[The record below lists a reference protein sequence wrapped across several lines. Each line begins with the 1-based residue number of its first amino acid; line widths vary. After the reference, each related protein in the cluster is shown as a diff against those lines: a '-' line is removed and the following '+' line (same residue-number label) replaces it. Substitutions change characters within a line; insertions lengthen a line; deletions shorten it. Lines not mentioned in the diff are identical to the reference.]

1 LFNLINNSIKYKH
14 PDRKVDIEFKSKVV
28 KGSEIKEHDAEQNKN
43 YQKISVIDNGIGF
56 APEYAERIFNIFQRL
71 NNHPSSARGSGI
83 GLAICKRI
91 VQNHHGFIK
100 ATGKQNEGARFDIY
114 LPIKL

>member
-1 LFNLINNSIKYKH
+1 MFNLINNSIKYKH
-14 PDRKVDIEFKSKVV
+14 PDRDVCIQIKTELV
-28 KGSEIKEHDAEQNKN
+28 KGSEINEPGAEQFRK

-56 APEYAERIFNIFQRL
+56 NQQYAEKVFNIFQRL
-71 NNHPSSARGSGI
+71 NNLPSAKGSGI

-100 ATGKQNEGARFDIY
+100 ASGIEKKGARFDIY
-114 LPIKL
+114 IPKDL